1 MYKYNSLEVGQKKGG
16 EGPPPFMSILNDLKK
31 GVEMSWEI
39 TVRLSIL
46 FGVCS
51 KVERQGSDE
60 KRFLMGK
67 KMLFSPLHQRFL
79 ESWSLP
85 YLSAVQTSSNMQ
97 TLRLTAIYQ
106 LISTLPQ

>member
-16 EGPPPFMSILNDLKK
+16 GGSPPIYEYIERFEKKK

-51 KVERQGSDE
+51 KVERHGSDE
-60 KRFLMGK
+60 KRFLMEK
-67 KMLFSPLHQRFL
+67 NAFF
-79 ESWSLP
+79 
-85 YLSAVQTSSNMQ
+85 TSSSK
-97 TLRLTAIYQ
+97 I
-106 LISTLPQ
+106 P